1 MLQHLFLRGPAA
13 QLMGVERRHERAGP
27 AASLP
32 TRERRAR
39 QPKKRRAPLKRL
51 ETPNARL
58 LASQFPTSAARQRPL
73 QSTRAAR
80 RPLARQ
86 GASAKPAGTKR
97 LSVGSLAPLPL
108 SKTHNTMFRKRG
120 AALQLLRALQQASA
134 GWSAGPCA
142 VPASTWAAAEASAA
156 GQAAAASTG
165 ARGRRRHASAAP
177 FSSPLDPARSSSISS
192 TSPFS
197 TYATTAAATPQ
208 RGQHQQHATPAT
220 PQTDPPHHRP
230 LNLCNAV
237 NEALHVVLATDDAA
251 CVFGEDVAFGGVFRC
266 TAGLAERFGARR
278 VFNTPLSEQ
287 GIAGFGVGLASE
299 GVTAMAEL
307 QFADYCFPAVDQL
320 VNEAAKFRYRSGG
333 EFSCGGLT
341 VRAPYGAVGHG
352 GHYHS
357 QSPEALFA
365 QVPGLRVVVPSSPA
379 DAKGLLIAAARC
391 PDPVIFLEPKALYR
405 AAVEHVPQGDY
416 EVPLGE
422 ARRLFGGESG
432 GQEDEV
438 TVVAWGAQAQVARA
452 AADAALRLHGVRADV
467 LDLRSLLPWD
477 ARAVAESVDRTGR
490 LVVTH
495 EAPLTAGFGAEVAAE
510 ISRRCFLRLEAP
522 PLRVCGADTPFPLVM
537 EPLYLPGVERV
548 LEVILQSARY

>member
-1 MLQHLFLRGPAA
+1 M
-13 QLMGVERRHERAGP
+13 
-27 AASLP
+27 P
-32 TRERRAR
+32 TPTPPTTAR
-39 QPKKRRAPLKRL
+39 VAP
-51 ETPNARL
+51 PPP
-58 LASQFPTSAARQRPL
+58 FPPCSP
-73 QSTRAAR
+73 R
-80 RPLARQ
+80 RP
-86 GASAKPAGTKR
+86 P
-97 LSVGSLAPLPL
+97 SLVQ
-108 SKTHNTMFRKRG
+108 RG
-120 AALQLLRALQQASA
+120 AAA
-134 GWSAGPCA
+134 P
-142 VPASTWAAAEASAA
+142 PAS
-156 GQAAAASTG
+156 GQGARAFSIAAAS
-165 ARGRRRHASAAP
+165 ASAAP
-177 FSSPLDPARSSSISS
+177 RPSPPPPPAPAPRSSSE
-192 TSPFS
+192 PDH
-197 TYATTAAATPQ
+197 
-208 RGQHQQHATPAT
+208 G
-220 PQTDPPHHRP
+220 DRP

-237 NEALHVVLATDDAA
+237 NEALHVILDTDDTA

-266 TAGLAERFGARR
+266 TAGLAERFGRAR

-299 GVTAMAEL
+299 GATALAEL
-307 QFADYCFPAVDQL
+307 QFADYMFPAIDQL

-357 QSPEALFA
+357 QSPEAFFA

-391 PDPVIFLEPKALYR
+391 PDPVVFLEPKALYR
-405 AAVEHVPQGDY
+405 AAVEHVPAGDY

-422 ARRLFGGESG
+422 ARRLGPRG
-432 GQEDEV
+432 DDV

-477 ARAVAESVDRTGR
+477 AAAVAESVERTGR

-495 EAPLTAGFGAEVAAE
+495 EAPVTGGFGAEVAAE
-510 ISRRCFLRLEAP
+510 VARRCFLRLEAP
-522 PLRVCGADTPFPLVM
+522 PVRVCGADTPFPLVM

-548 LEVILQSARY
+548 LEAIVQSAKY